1 MIKLTGQCQKLDDAG
16 PICWGQLLDPGPLG
30 IKFWTAS
37 HSQPMCLE
45 GSERSSAFSTFK
57 RKADDLLT

>member
-1 MIKLTGQCQKLDDAG
+1 MTTGLSAEDN
-16 PICWGQLLDPGPLG
+16 ILYPGPLG

-45 GSERSSAFSTFK
+45 GSERSDVFSTFK
-57 RKADDLLT
+57 HKAEDSISLFKIV